1 MGSKYTWFLGRWM
14 PPGVCNSL
22 LKLVSKINQ
31 YLCAMLI
38 KSAKY
43 VISSP
48 DYEKCPVPDRP
59 EYAFIGR
66 SNVGKSS
73 LINMLC
79 DNDKLAKTSGSPGKT
94 QLLNH
99 FDISSSPTPKA
110 NQTSASSADTKR
122 VHWYLVDLP
131 GYGFAKVSI
140 RSRNRWEQMI
150 ENYLRKRENLTM
162 VFVLIDAR
170 HSPQKIDL
178 EFLLQLRT
186 WSVPFCLIFTKSDKE
201 NQSVVSKN
209 VKSFLEAMK
218 KDWQFLPQHFVSS
231 AVKRSGKE
239 KILSF
244 IEETNLGLLKKE
256 E

>member
-1 MGSKYTWFLGRWM
+1 M
-14 PPGVCNSL
+14 
-22 LKLVSKINQ
+22 Q
-31 YLCAMLI
+31 I

-48 DYEKCPVPDRP
+48 GYEKCPAPDMP

-79 DNDKLAKTSGSPGKT
+79 NNEKLAKTSSAPGKT
-94 QLLNH
+94 QLINH
-99 FDISSSPTPKA
+99 FEITSSPSLLHPSTGSGGKGEA
-110 NQTSASSADTKR
+110 KKEAKR
-122 VHWYLVDLP
+122 TIWYLVDLP

-140 RSRNRWEQMI
+140 RSRRRWEQMI

-178 EFLLQLRT
+178 EFLEQLKK
-186 WSVPFCLIFTKSDKE
+186 WQVPFCLVFTKSDKE
-201 NQSVVSKN
+201 NQRTVSKN
-209 VKSFLEAMK
+209 VKDFLEAMK
-218 KDWQFLPQHFVSS
+218 KNWQFLPLHFVSS
-231 AVKRSGKE
+231 ALKKTGRD

-244 IEETNLGLLKKE
+244 IEETNNGL
-256 E
+256 

>member
-1 MGSKYTWFLGRWM
+1 M
-14 PPGVCNSL
+14 
-22 LKLVSKINQ
+22 Q
-31 YLCAMLI
+31 I

-48 DYEKCPVPDRP
+48 GFEKCPTPDRP

-79 DNDKLAKTSGSPGKT
+79 DNEKLAKTSGAPGKT

-99 FDISSSPTPKA
+99 FEISSSASPKA
-110 NQTSASSADTKR
+110 SQVSPSTGDAKR
-122 VHWYLVDLP
+122 KLWYLVDLP

-140 RSRNRWEQMI
+140 RSRRRWEQMI

-170 HSPQKIDL
+170 HTPQKIDL
-178 EFLLQLRT
+178 EFLDQLRL
-186 WSVPFCLIFTKSDKE
+186 WKVPFCLAFTKADKV
-201 NQSVVSKN
+201 NQRTVNKN
-209 VKSFLEAMK
+209 VKDFLEAMK
-218 KDWQFLPQHFVSS
+218 KTWQFLPQHFVTS
-231 AVKRSGKE
+231 ALKKTGKD

-244 IEETNLGLLKKE
+244 IEETNNSLTERK
-256 E
+256 